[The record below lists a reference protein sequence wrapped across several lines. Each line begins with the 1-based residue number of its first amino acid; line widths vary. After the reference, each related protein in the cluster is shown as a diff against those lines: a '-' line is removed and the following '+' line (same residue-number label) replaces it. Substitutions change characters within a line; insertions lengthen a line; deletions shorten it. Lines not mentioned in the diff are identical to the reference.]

1 MVCFKFEVH
10 LTILTLYS
18 MKILIENSFNQGEC
32 TLIALILVQ
41 ELVILLN
48 SYARSF
54 PKDICKVASGSGT

>member
-1 MVCFKFEVH
+1 
-10 LTILTLYS
+10 
-18 MKILIENSFNQGEC
+18 MKILIENSFDQGEC

-54 PKDICKVASGSGT
+54 PKDICKVASGSGTSRIDNY